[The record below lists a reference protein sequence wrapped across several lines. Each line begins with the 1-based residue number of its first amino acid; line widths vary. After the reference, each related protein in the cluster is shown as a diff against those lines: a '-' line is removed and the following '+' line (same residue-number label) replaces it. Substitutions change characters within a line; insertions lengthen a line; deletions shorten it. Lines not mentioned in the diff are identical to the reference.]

1 MFIRAPKEL
10 ALMVYTQRKKL
21 KLSQTEVADRVG
33 LQQKTIS
40 AFENKP
46 ENTQLA
52 TLFSI
57 LSAVHLDINVLSKD
71 GMGAN
76 DVTGWKEE
84 W

>member
-1 MFIRAPKEL
+1 MLIHSSKEL
-10 ALMVYTQRKKL
+10 ALLITNQRKKL
-21 KLSQTEVADRVG
+21 KLSQTDVAKRVG

-46 ENTQLA
+46 ENMQLK

-57 LSAVHLDINVLSKD
+57 LSAVNLEIKITDKNKMNTD
-71 GMGAN
+71 KP
-76 DVTGWKEE
+76 TWQEE